1 MTKALILAAGE
12 GKRLRPL
19 TNNTPKCLVP
29 LVGRTLLDRQVN
41 VLKSQG
47 VKDIHIATGYC
58 AGQIEELGFDT
69 SYNENYHQTNMVE
82 SLFSAIGFIDSC
94 TEDLIISYGDIVY
107 NKENLRALLESQ
119 AEISLMIDKNWH
131 ELWSVRMD
139 NPLADAETLILDDD
153 GNILE
158 LGQKPESYE
167 MIQGQYTGLIKI
179 RKDKI
184 QDFVQCYLQLDR
196 KARYDGNDFFNM
208 YMTSFLQILINQSWQ
223 VKAVEVHSGWLEVD
237 SIDDLNVYESLYQ
250 SHQLEP
256 FYEAQI
262 ND

>member
-29 LVGRTLLDRQVN
+29 LVGRPLLDRQVS
-41 VLKSQG
+41 VLRDLG
-47 VKDIHIATGYC
+47 VNDIHIATGYC
-58 AGQIEELGFDT
+58 AAQIEALGFET
-69 SYNENYHQTNMVE
+69 SYNENFYQTNMVE
-82 SLFSAIGFIDSC
+82 SLFSAIEFINGC

-107 NKENLRALLESQ
+107 NPANLEALLESE

-131 ELWSVRMD
+131 ELWSIRMD
-139 NPLADAETLILDDD
+139 NPLADAETLVLDDD

-158 LGQKPESYE
+158 LGQQPESYE
-167 MIQGQYTGLIKI
+167 TIQGQYTGLIKV

-184 QDFVQCYLQLDR
+184 QDFIQCYLELDR
-196 KARYDGNDFFNM
+196 QARYDGNDFFNM
-208 YMTSFLQILINQSWQ
+208 YMTSFLQILINHDWQ

-237 SIDDLNVYESLYQ
+237 SIDDLNVYEALYK
-250 SHQLEP
+250 SDKLES
-256 FYEAQI
+256 FYEA
-262 ND
+262 

>member
-29 LVGRTLLDRQVN
+29 LVGRTLLERQVN
-41 VLKSQG
+41 VLKSLG
-47 VKDIHIATGYC
+47 VEEIHIATGYC
-58 AGQIEELGFDT
+58 AGQIAELGFDT
-69 SYNENYHQTNMVE
+69 SYNENFDRTNMVE
-82 SLFSAIGFIDSC
+82 SLFSAIEFINSC
-94 TEDLIISYGDIVY
+94 TEDLIIGYGDIVY
-107 NKENLRALLESQ
+107 NQANLKALLDSE

-131 ELWSVRMD
+131 ELWSIRMD
-139 NPLADAETLILDDD
+139 NPLADAETLVLDDS

-158 LGQKPESYE
+158 LGQKPDSYE

-196 KARYDGNDFFNM
+196 KAQYDGNDFFNM
-208 YMTSFLQILINQSWQ
+208 YMTSFLQILIRQNWQ

-237 SIDDLNVYESLYQ
+237 SIDDLNVYESLYK
-250 SHQLEP
+250 SNQLEP
-256 FYEAQI
+256 FYEA
-262 ND
+262 

>member
-29 LVGRTLLDRQVN
+29 LVGKTLLERQVN

-58 AGQIEELGFDT
+58 AGQIEALGFDT
-69 SYNENYHQTNMVE
+69 SYNENFNQTNMVE
-82 SLFSAIGFIDSC
+82 SLFSAIDFINSC
-94 TEDLIISYGDIVY
+94 TEDLIIGYGDIVY
-107 NKENLRALLESQ
+107 NQANLKALLDSR

-131 ELWSVRMD
+131 ELWSIRMD
-139 NPLADAETLILDDD
+139 NPLADAETLVLDEH

-158 LGQKPESYE
+158 LGQKPDSYE

-196 KARYDGNDFFNM
+196 QAHYDGNDFFNM
-208 YMTSFLQILINQSWQ
+208 YMTSFLQILIRQNWQ
-223 VKAVEVHSGWLEVD
+223 VKAVEVQSGWLEVD
-237 SIDDLNVYESLYQ
+237 SIDDLNVYESLYK
-250 SHQLEP
+250 SNQLEP
-256 FYEAQI
+256 FYEA
-262 ND
+262 